1 MLNDNDRDIPAP
13 GIPAHLGQAA
23 FDRDVRAQL
32 GQASLFEVVYHVT
45 IVAGGHGLATKFLA
59 FSNRLRSNTAESSYY
74 IHLLLSFHGRKMLND
89 TFYVV

>member
-45 IVAGGHGLATKFLA
+45 NVAGGHGLAIKFWPLVIGCDQTLQRDLII
-59 FSNRLRSNTAESSYY
+59 SIYY
-74 IHLLLSFHGRKMLND
+74 SAYMPERC
-89 TFYVV
+89 